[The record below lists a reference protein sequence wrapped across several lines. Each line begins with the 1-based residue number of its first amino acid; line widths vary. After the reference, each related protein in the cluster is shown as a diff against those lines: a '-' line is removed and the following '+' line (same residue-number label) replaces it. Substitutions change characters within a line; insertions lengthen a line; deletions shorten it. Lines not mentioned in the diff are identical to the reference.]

1 MLKFTSFPHFLHSTG
16 RIALQAKMKWIAKGL
31 KSKHVVMVNS
41 NVRIVDAFPW
51 HGYVM
56 EVPNVRMMRNTVTRK
71 MAPAVQI
78 DSFVRIELSA
88 FRSIRG
94 EFWIRKRRIGRKGSE
109 ENCFDSLFLLWSCE
123 LNTFFTLFRCNM
135 NTDCVDG
142 SDEKGCERLKNR
154 MCQKNQFTCSD
165 GKCVNVHNVCDGIE
179 VKDFWIWN
187 NHTNN
192 MSWFETEIL
201 HDIELFFW
209 WRWEGLPK
217 AWTCYMPFRPIQM
230 LG

>member
-1 MLKFTSFPHFLHSTG
+1 MTWVCDGSSECPNDEEHCYEKNGTCGSNRFLCSD
-16 RIALQAKMKWIAKGL
+16 RIKCIPLNQRWVL
-31 KSKHVVMVNS
+31 NSK
-41 NVRIVDAFPW
+41 
-51 HGYVM
+51 
-56 EVPNVRMMRNTVTRK
+56 EVHW
-71 MAPAVQI
+71 
-78 DSFVRIELSA
+78 
-88 FRSIRG
+88 G
-94 EFWIRKRRIGRKGSE
+94 EGSE

-123 LNTFFTLFRCNM
+123 LNTFFSLFRCNM
-135 NTDCVDG
+135 NADCVDG
-142 SDEKGCERLKNR
+142 SDEKGCERLKKNR

-187 NHTNN
+187 NHTKN